1 MTKEELLEKLDEISQ
16 KLQAASVELDS
27 LRESILALAEP
38 CDNSG
43 KSVSLPLP
51 DAPNYAKG
59 YTLDDLYK
67 AFGPKKQTYANR
79 LKSALR
85 KRQITSLQDF
95 LLLTPSELLELDNVG
110 YGTLQKTQA
119 ALKRLGID
127 W

>member
-1 MTKEELLEKLDEISQ
+1 MNKEEILIKLDEISQ
-16 KLQAASVELDS
+16 KLHSASVELDS
-27 LRESILALAEP
+27 LRERIFALEEP
-38 CDNSG
+38 FDSSE
-43 KSVSLPLP
+43 KSTSLPLP
-51 DAPNYAKG
+51 DVPNYAKG

-67 AFGPKKQTYANR
+67 AFGPKKQSYAKR

-95 LLLTPSELLELDNVG
+95 MLLTPSELLELDNVG

>member
-1 MTKEELLEKLDEISQ
+1 MNKEEILIKLDEISQ
-16 KLQAASVELDS
+16 NLHSASVELDS
-27 LRESILALAEP
+27 LRESILALEEP
-38 CDNSG
+38 CANSG

-67 AFGPKKQTYANR
+67 AFDPKKQSYAKR

-85 KRQITSLQDF
+85 KKQITSLEDF
-95 LLLTPSELLELDNVG
+95 LLLSPSELLKLDNVG